1 LAKLPAPPHPLPGP
15 AITTTLGPGVR
26 LWRVYFAGGT
36 HPAAWNGFRSF
47 GPTHAR
53 FDHHDLP
60 KGAHATR
67 AIFYA
72 ADDLTTCLA
81 EVFQAKRIINR
92 MSNAPRIVGFD
103 LVRDVLLLDLT
114 GHWPTQAGASMA
126 ISSGRRDRARQ
137 WSRAI
142 YAAYPNVEGLFYG
155 SSMHANRPTVAL
167 YERAQTALPP
177 TPALDRALDDAALR
191 GRLNAAATRLGYG
204 IV

>member
-1 LAKLPAPPHPLPGP
+1 MAKLPAPPHPLPIP
-15 AITTTLGPGVR
+15 AITTTLQAGVR
-26 LWRVYFAGGT
+26 LWRVYLAGGA
-36 HPAAWNGFRSF
+36 HPTAWNAFRFF

-60 KGAHATR
+60 RGVRATK
-67 AIFYA
+67 AILYA

-92 MSNAPRIVGFD
+92 TSSSPRMVGFD
-103 LVRDVLLLDLT
+103 LARDVALLDLT
-114 GHWPTQAGASMA
+114 GLWPTQAGASMA

-137 WSRAI
+137 WSRTI

-167 YERAQTALPP
+167 YERAQTALPR
-177 TPALDRALDDAALR
+177 TPVLDRSLDDAALR
-191 GRLNAAATRLGYG
+191 PRLSAAATRLGYG